1 MNDVPADPVSPVD
14 PAGPAEK
21 EAKSSQ
27 NLAVLFADI
36 DGSTKLYE
44 THGDETAHRLT
55 AQVLTQLDAQA
66 GIAGG
71 RTVKTSGD
79 GVMCVFA
86 TPDAAFR
93 AATLMRDAQKR
104 TPVSI
109 HAGFHFGPVIRSEEH
124 TSELQ
129 SLMRISYAV
138 FCLKKKK

>member
-1 MNDVPADPVSPVD
+1 MIRRPPSSTRTDTLFPYTTLFLSRVAVSEDCAMNDVPADPVSPVD

-71 RTVKTSGD
+71 RPETG
-79 GVMCVFA
+79 
-86 TPDAAFR
+86 R
-93 AATLMRDAQKR
+93 ASWRERVGQ
-104 TPVSI
+104 
-109 HAGFHFGPVIRSEEH
+109 
-124 TSELQ
+124 
-129 SLMRISYAV
+129 
-138 FCLKKKK
+138 

>member
-79 GVMCVFA
+79 GV
-86 TPDAAFR
+86 
-93 AATLMRDAQKR
+93 
-104 TPVSI
+104 
-109 HAGFHFGPVIRSEEH
+109 RSEEH

-138 FCLKKKK
+138 FCLKK

>member
-71 RTVKTSGD
+71 RTVKNSGY

-86 TPDAAFR
+86 TPYAAFR
-93 AATLMRDAQKR
+93 AATLMRDAPQRKPSS
-104 TPVSI
+104 TP
-109 HAGFHFGPVIRSEEH
+109 AGFHSGPAIEYPADSSADPVNPP
-124 TSELQ
+124 
-129 SLMRISYAV
+129 A
-138 FCLKKKK
+138 

>member
-36 DGSTKLYE
+36 DGSPKLYE

-55 AQVLTQLDAQA
+55 AQALTQLDAQA
-66 GIAGG
+66 GLAGD

-79 GVMCVFA
+79 RVMCVFV
-86 TPDAAFR
+86 TPDVALR
-93 AATLMRDAQKR
+93 AAPLMPNPTQS
-104 TPVSI
+104 TPSPN
-109 HAGFHFGPVIRSEEH
+109 HP
-124 TSELQ
+124 
-129 SLMRISYAV
+129 
-138 FCLKKKK
+138 